1 MFVRFKTAERSVIEL
16 WLGKLCDV
24 QNTAVYYFIT
34 FVQNKQET
42 VKQCIRD
49 VAQPE

>member
-1 MFVRFKTAERSVIEL
+1 MFFLFKTAKRCVIEL
-16 WLGKLCDV
+16 WLDKLCNV

-49 VAQPE
+49 VPQPE